1 MDDQQTPLE
10 QLRAVMAALRTPGTG
25 CPWDLKQ
32 NFASISPYTIEEAY
46 EVVDAIARGN
56 MDDLK
61 LELGDLLLQVVF
73 HARMA
78 EEQGLFDFNDVAIAI
93 SDKMK
98 YRHPHVF
105 SDTHVADAGQVQDN
119 WEALKAAERAEKA
132 PDSGPQSLMD
142 DVPTALPGL
151 TRAVKLQKRAAQV
164 GFDWQAAAP
173 ILAKLDEEVA
183 EFKAEMNAEAID
195 EQRLTDEFGDIL
207 FVMANL
213 ARHLKLDPETAIRST
228 NRKFDRRFRFIE
240 QKALE
245 NGEKMDE
252 MSLEALEAYW
262 QESKHIVG

>member
-1 MDDQQTPLE
+1 MDDQQTPIE
-10 QLRAVMAALRTPGTG
+10 QLRAVMAALRTPDTG

-32 NFASISPYTIEEAY
+32 DFASIAPYTVEEAY

-78 EEQGLFDFNDVAIAI
+78 EEQGLFDFNDVAMAI

-105 SDTHVADAGQVQDN
+105 SDTHVVDAGQVQDN

-183 EFKAEMNAEAID
+183 EFKAEMNAETID

>member
-1 MDDQQTPLE
+1 MDDQQSPIE
-10 QLRAVMAALRTPGTG
+10 QLRAVMAALRTPDTG

-32 NFASISPYTIEEAY
+32 DFASIAPYTIEEAY

-78 EEQGLFDFNDVAIAI
+78 EEQGLFDFNDVAMAI

-105 SDTHVADAGQVQDN
+105 SDTHVVDAGQVQDN

-183 EFKAEMNAEAID
+183 EFKAEMNAETID